1 MDGFQ
6 EFVNVTFSYWGIA
19 SISAII
25 WALGDIVVTG
35 IISAVTGNGL
45 KLGGNHMN

>member
-1 MDGFQ
+1 MSGFGS
-6 EFVNVTFSYWGIA
+6 FVKAVTSYWTA
-19 SISAII
+19 CSIPAVI